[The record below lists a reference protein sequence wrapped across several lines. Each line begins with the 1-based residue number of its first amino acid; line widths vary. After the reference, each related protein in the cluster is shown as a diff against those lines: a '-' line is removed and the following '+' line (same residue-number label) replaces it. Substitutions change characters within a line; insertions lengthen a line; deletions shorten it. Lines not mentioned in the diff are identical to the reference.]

1 MVKRILLI
9 SVIFLLFGCASNTG
23 AISEYRA
30 SLVPVDCLNRKN
42 ITDWL
47 DRQAII
53 AADKGVNPDAIK
65 YKLWQVRSSCQS
77 F

>member
-1 MVKRILLI
+1 MIKRILLI
-9 SVIFLLFGCASNTG
+9 SVIISLFGCASNTEV
-23 AISEYRA
+23 ISEYRA

-47 DRQAII
+47 TRQAVVSQ
-53 AADKGVNPDAIK
+53 DKGLNPDAIK

-77 F
+77 Y